1 MLKVFLNALCW
12 CQESKKHFKTWWF
25 FVKWFLQYHDKIMT
39 HNDQIMQ
46 TIFSKDISYDI
57 TSYYWTQSKSWW
69 IGWTDQLQFQLP
81 AVHISKHFATKQFS
95 IKCRT
100 QGIYQTW
107 KWRRG
112 KKWTYNVS
120 LWWMIVNYFSAMPI
134 YSEVWSAAV
143 DGGGSKL
150 WMLEDN
156 EDNQREDCSR
166 KRTNSLFSFLHLR
179 HISCCCCWTGD
190 QCNCITSC
198 NLLLVAP
205 CLVPCSN

>member
-1 MLKVFLNALCW
+1 M
-12 CQESKKHFKTWWF
+12 STI
-25 FVKWFLQYHDKIMT
+25 YHLILMT
-39 HNDQIMQ
+39 L
-46 TIFSKDISYDI
+46 YDI
-57 TSYYWTQSKSWW
+57 TSYYWTQSKSCWL
-69 IGWTDQLQFQLP
+69 GRTDLLQFQLP
-81 AVHISKHFATKQFS
+81 ALSTVNISKHFTTKQFS
-95 IKCRT
+95 IKCRS

-120 LWWMIVNYFSAMPI
+120 LWWMTVNYFSAMPI

-179 HISCCCCWTGD
+179 HISCCCCWAGN
-190 QCNCITSC
+190 QG
-198 NLLLVAP
+198 
-205 CLVPCSN
+205 